1 MRGYDCNNIVWLQKR
16 RSAQSMDATEY
27 MSLVTSASSLL
38 GDNTLLPGNQLQP
51 TELSCDEYVTYVDE
65 LLRSITP
72 QVITVDQT
80 VFRSVGWANSITSQK
95 LSVCV
100 SVY

>member
-1 MRGYDCNNIVWLQKR
+1 
-16 RSAQSMDATEY
+16 MDATEY

-72 QVITVDQT
+72 QVIIVYKT
-80 VFRSVGWANSITSQK
+80 VFSSAG
-95 LSVCV
+95 
-100 SVY
+100 